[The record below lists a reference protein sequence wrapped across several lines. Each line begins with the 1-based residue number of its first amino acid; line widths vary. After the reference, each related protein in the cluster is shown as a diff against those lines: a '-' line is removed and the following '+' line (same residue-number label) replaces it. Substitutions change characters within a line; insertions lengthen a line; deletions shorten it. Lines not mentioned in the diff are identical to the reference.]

1 MNIFE
6 YIKNILKSLT
16 EEQILVVVAI
26 AVIII
31 QVFVYTILEL
41 IKEKY

>member
-6 YIKNILKSLT
+6 YIKNYLSSLT

-26 AVIII
+26 AAIII
-31 QVFVYTILEL
+31 QVIVYTILDL
-41 IKEKY
+41 WKD